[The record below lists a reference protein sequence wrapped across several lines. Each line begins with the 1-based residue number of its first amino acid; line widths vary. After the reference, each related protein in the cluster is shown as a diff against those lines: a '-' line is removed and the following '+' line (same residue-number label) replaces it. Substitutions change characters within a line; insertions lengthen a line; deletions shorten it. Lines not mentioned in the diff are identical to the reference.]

1 MDKSKKYYSVQELV
15 AEDWFP
21 IKSVITLKKLIIKNK
36 KINAVDISTNKKMK
50 QYKISKEEIIKFL
63 GKEE

>member
-21 IKSVITLKKLIIKNK
+21 IKSVITLKKLIENK
-36 KINAVDISTNKKMK
+36 KINAIDISTNDKMK